1 MDIEETEWRWS
12 RFIWLSIGAS
22 GGLL

>member
-1 MDIEETEWRWS
+1 MDIEEMAWRWS
-12 RFIWLSIGAS
+12 RFMWLRIGTS